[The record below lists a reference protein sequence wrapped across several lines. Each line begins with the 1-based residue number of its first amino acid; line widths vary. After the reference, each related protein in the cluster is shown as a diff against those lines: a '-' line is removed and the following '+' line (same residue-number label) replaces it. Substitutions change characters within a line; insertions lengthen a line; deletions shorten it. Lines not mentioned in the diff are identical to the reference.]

1 MIKLHNSFEKQLNY
15 EKEKT
20 MTYKKYADKPINVR
34 LFNEQSKIL
43 NELITDEQYCATRGI
58 YSVSDIVRNNINS
71 TLKEYEMNKLGTG

>member
-1 MIKLHNSFEKQLNY
+1 
-15 EKEKT
+15 

-71 TLKEYEMNKLGTG
+71 KLKEYEMNKLGTG